1 MLETLSFAE
10 NVGRNRRQDSLQSLD
25 LQDFTAFCDFI
36 RATQS
41 CRQGVDRPPSLALRR
56 LVWVDRAE
64 CVVAS
69 SPCRLLCTW
78 NSPNRAMALPP
89 FVVTRVCVHFVR
101 LFALFRTI
109 LYHKLDQSAAWA
121 GAWTKF
127 QRSLSKL
134 ILPFGSPP
142 WQVLIISAIP
152 KGFLSSAAKVCA
164 CLFWIGWKQLRLQC
178 VLCISICEIS
188 WLRGTVS
195 YIFLSVPFFQS
206 LTSNSFLEDL
216 CDICIFLRHWF
227 LCVLLVM
234 YRNVPHLYVL
244 YFKLELRG
252 GFSIHRQPW
261 QSVFQHIATTLLPW
275 MTCAKGLGGS
285 SKRAGHE

>member
-10 NVGRNRRQDSLQSLD
+10 NVGRNGRQDSLQSLD

-109 LYHKLDQSAAWA
+109 LYHKLDQSAA
-121 GAWTKF
+121 
-127 QRSLSKL
+127 
-134 ILPFGSPP
+134 
-142 WQVLIISAIP
+142 
-152 KGFLSSAAKVCA
+152 
-164 CLFWIGWKQLRLQC
+164 
-178 VLCISICEIS
+178 
-188 WLRGTVS
+188 
-195 YIFLSVPFFQS
+195 
-206 LTSNSFLEDL
+206 
-216 CDICIFLRHWF
+216 
-227 LCVLLVM
+227 
-234 YRNVPHLYVL
+234 
-244 YFKLELRG
+244 
-252 GFSIHRQPW
+252 
-261 QSVFQHIATTLLPW
+261 
-275 MTCAKGLGGS
+275 
-285 SKRAGHE
+285 